1 MYETEL
7 ENELD
12 YEK

>member
-7 ENELD
+7 EMGQ
-12 YEK
+12 